1 MALPTNSLEQFA
13 RTAEAVAATTKKLEK
28 AALLGEYFA
37 QLNDDDLARAARYFA
52 GHQFAQSDARTTNVG
67 GSILSEA
74 LVAAT
79 GVAPDGLGARYAR
92 WGDGGDVAFE
102 MFCEAKPR
110 NQPSFT
116 LADTEQLLVRLSMTR
131 G

>member
-1 MALPTNSLEQFA
+1 VSPKEMTANLPSNSLEQFG

-37 QLNDDDLARAARYFA
+37 QLDDDDLARAARYFA

-79 GVAPDGLGARYAR
+79 RVAPESLGPRYAR
-92 WGDGGDVAFE
+92 WGDGGDVAVE
-102 MFCEAKPR
+102 IFCEAKP
-110 NQPSFT
+110 
-116 LADTEQLLVRLSMTR
+116 
-131 G
+131 

>member
-1 MALPTNSLEQFA
+1 MTSTSNLLSNLLEQFA

-37 QLNDDDLARAARYFA
+37 QLDDDDLARGARYFA

-79 GVAPDGLGARYAR
+79 GVAAESIGPRYAR
-92 WGDGGDVAFE
+92 WGDGGDV
-102 MFCEAKPR
+102 
-110 NQPSFT
+110 
-116 LADTEQLLVRLSMTR
+116 
-131 G
+131 